1 LDKFHSPANVLNASI
16 AELARIPGLGNMR
29 AEKIRKMLDTPVA
42 KEVDI
47 YTQKKLMIDNTNENT
62 DDNDD
67 ARENDMK
74 N

>member
-1 LDKFHSPANVLNASI
+1 M
-16 AELARIPGLGNMR
+16 LARIPGLGNMR

-62 DDNDD
+62 DN
-67 ARENDMK
+67 N
-74 N
+74 

>member
-1 LDKFHSPANVLNASI
+1 
-16 AELARIPGLGNMR
+16 
-29 AEKIRKMLDTPVA
+29 MLDTPVA

-62 DDNDD
+62 DNNNDNNDNND
-67 ARENDMK
+67 VARENDMK